1 MKKILLTLIL
11 CLSLFVNTGCSFF
24 VIGLLSGLKDVSEST
39 EDPAKYG
46 DFNKDVKLP
55 AYYPK
60 SISNYKINGF
70 SYKIEKNSTLCYEIF
85 LDLTLSEDDFNLLI
99 ANVNADSRSKTVKS
113 AYHSS
118 EYKEIV
124 FSDIFEYDYQE
135 YVLDSNI
142 EKVIYKDSE
151 FRIIFVLL
159 YTEELAYY
167 PVDNIE
173 HFKKLNINPQE
184 YSTKST
190 NEF

>member
-1 MKKILLTLIL
+1 MKKIFLAMIL

-24 VIGLLSGLKDVSEST
+24 LISLLSGLTDVSEST

-85 LDLTLSEDDFNLLI
+85 LDITLNEKDFETLI
-99 ANVNADSRSKTVKS
+99 SGANADARSKTVKS

-124 FSDIFEYDYQE
+124 FSDKFEYDHLG
-135 YVLDSNI
+135 YVLDSNV
-142 EKVIYKDSE
+142 EKVIYNKSE

-159 YTEELAYY
+159 YTEELGYY
-167 PVDNIE
+167 PADNIE
-173 HFKKLNINPQE
+173 YFKKLNINPQE

>member
-1 MKKILLTLIL
+1 MKKIFLAMIL

-46 DFNKDVKLP
+46 DFHNDVKLP

-167 PVDNIE
+167 PADNIE
-173 HFKKLNINPQE
+173 YFKKLNIDPQK